1 MTPQMLSGSFS
12 FVPIGSIFALI
23 RETPKK
29 MKSIFLIC
37 VLFMATIAVAQKGIQ
52 FPNLSGETLDDK
64 IVTIPS
70 DTNGKMTLLGMASSE
85 KAEEFLR
92 GWYEPMYNRFIA
104 KTGMFDDQYDLNIF
118 FVPMFSGG
126 QKIGKGQVM
135 KSMKDNKNKELFPY
149 VLFFEGNVKEYADI
163 LKMEKKDLP
172 YIYLLD
178 EQGKILYTT
187 SGYFSQKKMDDMDE
201 FIIK

>member
-1 MTPQMLSGSFS
+1 
-12 FVPIGSIFALI
+12 
-23 RETPKK
+23 
-29 MKSIFLIC
+29 MKSLFLLSAIF
-37 VLFMATIAVAQKGIQ
+37 VATFAFAQKGIQ
-52 FPNLSGETLDDK
+52 FPVLTGETLDDK
-64 IVTIPS
+64 TVTIPS

-104 KTGMFDDQYDLNIF
+104 KTGMFDDMYDLNIYF
-118 FVPMFSGG
+118 IPMFSGG

-135 KSMKDNKNKELFPY
+135 KNMKDNKNTELFPY
-149 VLFFEGNVKEYADI
+149 VLFFEGNVKEYAD
-163 LKMEKKDLP
+163 LLRMEKKELP

-178 EQGKILYTT
+178 EKGKVLYST
-187 SGYFSQKKMDDMDE
+187 SGYYSQKKMDDMDE

>member
-1 MTPQMLSGSFS
+1 
-12 FVPIGSIFALI
+12 
-23 RETPKK
+23 
-29 MKSIFLIC
+29 MKSVFLFSAIF
-37 VLFMATIAVAQKGIQ
+37 VATFAFAQKGIQ
-52 FPNLSGETLDDK
+52 FPVLTGETLDDK
-64 IVTIPS
+64 TVTIPS

-104 KTGMFDDQYDLNIF
+104 KTGMFDDMYDLNIYF
-118 FVPMFSGG
+118 IPMFSGG

-135 KSMKDNKNKELFPY
+135 KSMKDNKNTELFPY

-178 EQGKILYTT
+178 EKGKVLYST
-187 SGYFSQKKMDDMDE
+187 SGYYSQKKMDDMDE
-201 FIIK
+201 FIIQ